1 MPIRL
6 LAAGIGALAFVVAC
20 TGGDAATSPTVPP
33 PSTIGVAIASTPPP
47 SVEVDPA
54 VDGDVADRMVSQLD
68 ALKTE
73 VETQRGLRFL
83 DPPMVSI
90 VTPEQL
96 AARQGA
102 GVDATLDRAGLDA
115 DDRVLKLLGLL
126 RRGQDLRSLMAE
138 ISTQP
143 VAALYDPI
151 AGTLVVGADPDELGP
166 VERSVVVRELTQVL
180 TDQYHRVTT
189 RVDNLT
195 RSGRHDEA
203 AALAALFEADASY
216 FQLIYVQGLTEAER
230 RLVAEAAN
238 PTSPNLP
245 RVVAE
250 QLSLTAER
258 GIEFVEEMVRRGG
271 TAQVDAAYEATPLTT
286 EGLLH
291 PERLL
296 AGERLRPMPVIDVAL
311 DGYRIVEQGSLGEMG
326 LRSLLAEALDPG
338 TLTQTADGWG
348 ADQAVTLVSGG
359 DTAWVYAFRGDTV
372 HDAVEVAQGFL
383 DHAGNVLGLTE
394 PLSARGGLEYVGGP
408 YVFVDREG
416 DGLAVVVASD
426 IEAGRALR
434 DIAVIP

>member
-1 MPIRL
+1 MPIRR
-6 LAAGIGALAFVVAC
+6 LAAGIGALALVVAC

-143 VAALYDPI
+143 AAALYDPI

-372 HDAVEVAQGFL
+372 DDAVEVAQGFL
-383 DHAGNVLGLTE
+383 DHAENVLGLTE
-394 PLSARGGLEYVGGP
+394 PLAARGGLEYVGGP

-426 IEAGRALR
+426 NEAGRALR